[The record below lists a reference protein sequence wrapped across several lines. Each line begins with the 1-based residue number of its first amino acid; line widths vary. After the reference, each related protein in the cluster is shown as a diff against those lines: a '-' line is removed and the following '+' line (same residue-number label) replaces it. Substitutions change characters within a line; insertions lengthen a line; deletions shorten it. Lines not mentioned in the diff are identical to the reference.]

1 MSDEQKQIKRTILF
15 GYMSEMESFHD
26 VLTALNEFNF
36 STLHAKKKAEIRDA
50 INDIQKQMDELLN
63 KLN

>member
-26 VLTALNEFNF
+26 VLTALNEFDY
-36 STLHAKKKAEIRDA
+36 STLHSKKKAEIRDY
-50 INDIQKQMDELLN
+50 ISDIQKQMDELLN

>member
-15 GYMSEMESFHD
+15 GYLSEMESFHD
-26 VLTALNEFNF
+26 VLTALNEFDY
-36 STLHAKKKAEIRDA
+36 STLHSKKKAEIRDA

>member
-26 VLTALNEFNF
+26 VLLALNEFNF

-50 INDIQKQMDELLN
+50 INDIQIQINELLN

>member
-26 VLTALNEFNF
+26 VLTALNEFDY
-36 STLHAKKKAEIRDA
+36 STLHSKKKAEIRDY
-50 INDIQKQMDELLN
+50 ISDIQKQMDELLT

>member
-36 STLHAKKKAEIRDA
+36 SALHAKKKAEIRDY
-50 INDIQKQMDELLN
+50 ISDIQKRMNELLK